1 VSNARLCDAA
11 LACGLDEF
19 IITTPFTGKGWRPL
33 YVAGLNGMEP
43 GGQSATRSVARKTVA
58 DVVEALIGAA
68 WRMGADP
75 VALSVARVLLPEM
88 DLPSLEAA
96 RLRLL
101 AAEPAD
107 EPASERL
114 RLLQQ
119 LLGYSFRKTS
129 LLVQAMTHAS
139 DSQAHASYER
149 LEFLGDA
156 VLEMVVARELERHG
170 GHLAPARLH
179 AVRQAL
185 VNTDYLGFLALE
197 WSLPQTRTDVTVDD
211 SGRET
216 ARLAVEYQLCLGS
229 FLGFGSEQ
237 VGHEQRASMDR
248 HASLRG
254 PVLEALEKG
263 PRYPWVL
270 LASLRPNKFLADVV
284 ESVLAAVW
292 ADSGSLAACGEVA
305 ARMGMVRLLHRLVRD
320 DVDAIHPKDELHQL
334 VGGDEVEFRVS
345 EAEPRT
351 GECSCII
358 YINGGLVAEAINC
371 RSVSEAKVKAS
382 DLGVAFVKAQG
393 KPPRRASLEG

>member
-1 VSNARLCDAA
+1 MSNARLCDAA

-19 IITTPFTGKGWRPL
+19 ILTTPFTGKGWRPL
-33 YVAGLNGMEP
+33 YVADLSGTGP
-43 GGQSATRSVARKTVA
+43 GCKSATRSVARKTVA
-58 DVVEALIGAA
+58 DVVEALIGAG
-68 WRMGADP
+68 WRMGADK
-75 VALSVARVLLPEM
+75 VALSVARVLIPEM
-88 DLPSLEAA
+88 DLTSLETA

-129 LLVQAMTHAS
+129 LLVQATTHAS
-139 DSQAHASYER
+139 DVKAHASYER

-156 VLEMVVARELERHG
+156 VLEMVVAHELAQNSGRLA
-170 GHLAPARLH
+170 LAPARLH

-197 WSLPQTRTDVTVDD
+197 WSLPQTRTDVEVDY
-211 SGRET
+211 SGRE
-216 ARLAVEYQLCLGS
+216 ARRVVESRLCLGD

-237 VGHEQRASMDR
+237 VGDEQQASVER
-248 HASLRG
+248 HAALRG
-254 PVLEALEKG
+254 RVLEALESG

-284 ESVLAAVW
+284 ESTLAAVW

-305 ARMGMVRLLHRLVRD
+305 ARMGMLRHLRRLVRD
-320 DVDAIHPKDELHQL
+320 DVDAVHPKDELHQL
-334 VGGDEVEFRVS
+334 TGGDEVEFRGS
-345 EAEPRT
+345 GTEA
-351 GECSCII
+351 ECSCSI
-358 YINGGLVAEAINC
+358 YVNGGLVADATGC
-371 RSVSEAKVKAS
+371 RSASEAKVKAS
-382 DLGVAFVKAQG
+382 DMGVAFIKAQG
-393 KPPRRASLEG
+393 KPQRRECLEDE